1 MSESNLLAVPSEAAV
16 VDRLIA
22 HCDGYDVRRQFE
34 QFAAMFVRLAQSVGV
49 LILSPAHFYASH
61 ADLFSDFDVG
71 DEHSHDRHAL
81 FQAYEAMF
89 ESILNEF
96 LTREQVSP
104 ADFYH
109 QMTSLQND
117 LDCPNAALNLA
128 MVLSSALNFDAFGL
142 LMQREAIAQQQASKE
157 ADDMGLFGS

>member
-96 LTREQVSP
+96 LTREQVYIPSTVP
-104 ADFYH
+104 RRLETHATNVRLANVLGDVGRYPLP
-109 QMTSLQND
+109 TSTT
-117 LDCPNAALNLA
+117 
-128 MVLSSALNFDAFGL
+128 
-142 LMQREAIAQQQASKE
+142 R
-157 ADDMGLFGS
+157 

>member
-34 QFAAMFVRLAQSVGV
+34 QFAA
-49 LILSPAHFYASH
+49 IH

-96 LTREQVSP
+96 LTREQVYIPSTVP
-104 ADFYH
+104 RRLETHATNVRLANVLGDVGRYPLP
-109 QMTSLQND
+109 TSTT
-117 LDCPNAALNLA
+117 
-128 MVLSSALNFDAFGL
+128 
-142 LMQREAIAQQQASKE
+142 R
-157 ADDMGLFGS
+157 

>member
-34 QFAAMFVRLAQSVGV
+34 QFAA
-49 LILSPAHFYASH
+49 IH

>member
-34 QFAAMFVRLAQSVGV
+34 QFAA
-49 LILSPAHFYASH
+49 IH

-81 FQAYEAMF
+81 F
-89 ESILNEF
+89 
-96 LTREQVSP
+96 QVSP